1 MKRIGNAFKGVLGG
15 LVLIVIGVI
24 LLWWNEGNNVKNIK
38 TTDEMKASYVDVTS
52 EMIDST
58 NEGMINGLHSALGE
72 DQGIV
77 ELDKGKTYDRH
88 EYAYTIVKNKL
99 GPKGTQYLL
108 TFHILKDNVVYNV
121 QGFFNEKGAFGSRE
135 GVVMTKLAGENKINI
150 STMDGWKV
158 DPYNVNYKKGYLM
171 NLSEKKDYDEMFPNH
186 PLSEAR
192 KVLEYLID
200 EN

>member
-1 MKRIGNAFKGVLGG
+1 MDNLDLYFEDYNTYPNMPGTPDNAITLGKSTDAADCLLIAYPIGS
-15 LVLIVIGVI
+15 
-24 LLWWNEGNNVKNIK
+24 
-38 TTDEMKASYVDVTS
+38 TRY
-52 EMIDST
+52 MIDST